1 MRLAVDERAAAAG
14 PLVGKSA
21 GVARVNDMARPIL
34 QDSNQY
40 REHGFEIARIIGAL
54 LCSRQTHRSEVEGVT
69 LISVKEC

>member
-40 REHGFEIARIIGAL
+40 REHGFEIARII
-54 LCSRQTHRSEVEGVT
+54 
-69 LISVKEC
+69 